1 MSLHRGGTVAFKK
14 KRQKRS
20 VFILKKATVLG
31 IHASGVGA
39 STGCCCFL
47 DCMGCD
53 QCHKKKKKKKHWGGM
68 MVTKHGSQQ
77 RSNQYDAGNLNTVI
91 FFILNVCVCVFFFF
105 LPFLNVT
112 I

>member
-1 MSLHRGGTVAFKK
+1 
-14 KRQKRS
+14 
-20 VFILKKATVLG
+20 
-31 IHASGVGA
+31 
-39 STGCCCFL
+39 
-47 DCMGCD
+47 
-53 QCHKKKKKKKHWGGM
+53 

-91 FFILNVCVCVFFFF
+91 FFILNVCVVFFFFF

>member
-53 QCHKKKKKKKHWGGM
+53 QCHKKKKKKHWGGM

-91 FFILNVCVCVFFFF
+91 FFILNVCVVFFFF
-105 LPFLNVT
+105 FFLLFFLSKL
-112 I
+112 